1 MKKLVSVGMLILLLF
16 SHNVF
21 HNNDT
26 AYAIGDG
33 CNESYEF
40 NNETEVK
47 IEPSIAEG
55 INYHNWSVEYKDKY
69 GQDKMKRG
77 EHPYNRIENNFYKIS
92 VKTEFHLKFYDRDNQ
107 IITERKVIVEP
118 IKTYIN
124 LYETGDKK
132 LSGKT
137 LPNAKLQI
145 RSVKDNG
152 ESQTLDLTSDADGIF
167 DFDYDGRFVT
177 LQLEKKEEYVTRIQ
191 SNYVEKE
198 FIDSTPPTITQV
210 SGNDVDTQ
218 IVVKSESLL
227 KGLNLEFYDKDRKL
241 VETNTSINFEPKYSI
256 LGYKKNQKNDFF
268 TDGIKYVRYQA
279 FNMNGCKSAWE
290 EMELIDMSA
299 PKFELNP
306 WMEGDDYVTG
316 ISDPGTRIEW
326 RQNPYS
332 KNEVKGTMI
341 VPNSGKVKIKF
352 PLNIK
357 VSPPE
362 IKFFDEIGNTAGE
375 SIKPVIRIDK
385 FVMTENTKNIFI
397 LSDNTTGSY
406 YGKNYT
412 IEFNGK
418 LWTSGMKDD
427 RIPLDGADIMF
438 DFPKLPFEIK
448 FTLYNAD
455 GSVKYYLRQMIYER
469 EKPSRLENIRYDLN
483 KQKLYAISK
492 QYHTVSIWNKKT
504 NWNKSVYAKTKQ
516 IELPLSDNKKI
527 VKVGDT
533 VTIDSRIPY
542 MTPVIQEIVIKQ
554 NKKLSI
560 PKVKN
565 LTTKSKYVEGTTYS
579 NSKVLVKSGKKNYQG
594 QSDSKGKY
602 KIKIPSL
609 SAGSEISVSAV
620 DLLNQSTPVAKVKV
634 LRVFTKFTISKI
646 KSGGT
651 ALKGTGYIGSE
662 VTAYK
667 SSKLIA
673 KGTIDKKGNYTL
685 KVSKFKKNDTLLLK
699 MSKSGF
705 QTMTKTIRVN

>member
-1 MKKLVSVGMLILLLF
+1 MKKFLSLGMLILLLF

-26 AYAIGDG
+26 AYAIGNG

-47 IEPSIAEG
+47 MERFIAEG
-55 INYHNWSVEYKDKY
+55 INYHHWSVEYKDKY
-69 GQDKMKRG
+69 GQDKIKRS
-77 EHPYNRIENNFYKIS
+77 ESPYNRIENNFYKIS
-92 VKTEFHLKFYDRDNQ
+92 VETEFHLKFYDGENQ
-107 IITERKVIVEP
+107 IIAERKVIVEP

-152 ESQTLDLTSDADGIF
+152 ESQTLDFTSDADGIF
-167 DFDYDGRFVT
+167 DFDYDERFVT
-177 LQLEKKEEYVTRIQ
+177 LQLEKNEEYVTRSQ

-198 FIDSTPPTITQV
+198 FIDSNPPIITQV
-210 SGNDVDTQ
+210 YGSDVDTR
-218 IVVKSESLL
+218 ILVNSKTLL
-227 KGLNLEFYDKDRKL
+227 KGLNLEFYDKNRKL

-256 LGYKKNQKNDFF
+256 LGDKKNQRNNFF
-268 TDGIKYVRYQA
+268 EDGIKYVRYQA
-279 FNMNGCKSAWE
+279 FNMNGCQSEWA
-290 EMELIDMSA
+290 EMELVNMSA

-326 RQNPYS
+326 RQNS
-332 KNEVKGTMI
+332 KVKGTMI

-362 IKFFDEIGNTAGE
+362 IKFFDEIGNSTGE
-375 SIKPVIRIDK
+375 SIKPVTRIDK
-385 FVMTENTKNIFI
+385 FFMTEDTKNIFI
-397 LSDNTTGSY
+397 LSDNTAETY

-418 LWTSGMKDD
+418 LWTSRMKDD

-438 DFPKLPFEIK
+438 DLPKLPFEIK

-455 GSVKYYLRQMIYER
+455 GSVKYYIRQMIYER
-469 EKPSRLENIRYDLN
+469 EKPSGLKNIRYDLN
-483 KQKLYAISK
+483 KQKLYAISN
-492 QYHTVSIWNKKT
+492 QYYTASIWNKKT
-504 NWNKSVYAKTKQ
+504 KWNKSVYAKTKQ

-533 VTIDSRIPY
+533 VTLYSYIPY
-542 MTPVIQEIVIKQ
+542 TTPIIQEIVIKQ

-565 LTTKSKYVEGTTYS
+565 LTMKSKYVEGTTYS

-594 QSDSKGKY
+594 QSDSKGKF

-609 SAGSEISVSAV
+609 SAGSEVAVSAV
-620 DLLNQSTPVAKVKV
+620 DRLNQSTPAVKLKV

-662 VTAYK
+662 VKAYK
-667 SSKLIA
+667 SSKLIT
-673 KGTIDKKGNYTL
+673 KGTVDKKGNYTL
-685 KVSKFKKNDTLLLK
+685 KVSKLKKNDTLLLK

-705 QTMTKTIRVN
+705 ETMTKTIRVN